1 MKSLQGVS
9 LTSTFVICLACGG
22 GPKPSVSQEQSAGT
36 QIAAPQAT
44 TPVVARKSPDEL
56 TALLDEAMEAVNN
69 GDLTSAEEQ
78 YQDVVLQAVAED
90 EATGK
95 IVAEARYNL
104 GVIAEWQGAYDDAKR
119 HYEAALTLKADLGA
133 AVVAIGRI
141 ILRTQDVASALNYA
155 KGRLSARPESLPLR
169 NALNRIRVA
178 ADREWDSV
186 ESDSKEILR
195 VEEKNV
201 DAMVNLAI
209 SYHSGRHELAISVL
223 NGAKAIDGSDPEI
236 YLRMALSNLAL
247 DEKLNARLVLEE
259 AVSLPQGASAEVYN
273 NLGVI
278 YHVAGD
284 FSGLKYSFERR
295 SLDGL
300 TWWVLTSS
308 CECPQGPA
316 ALPRSTNIPW

>member
-22 GPKPSVSQEQSAGT
+22 GPKPSVSKEQSAGT

-186 ESDSKEILR
+186 ETDSKEILR

-209 SYHSGRHELAISVL
+209 SYAHSGRHELAISVL

-236 YLRMALSNLAL
+236 YLRMALS
-247 DEKLNARLVLEE
+247 
-259 AVSLPQGASAEVYN
+259 Q
-273 NLGVI
+273 
-278 YHVAGD
+278 
-284 FSGLKYSFERR
+284 
-295 SLDGL
+295 
-300 TWWVLTSS
+300 S
-308 CECPQGPA
+308 CFG
-316 ALPRSTNIPW
+316 